1 MNKPSMH
8 KGLTSFRHLSYRAV
22 LTLLVVALLQA
33 PAVQAGGND
42 SLQRD
47 TDQLVRSVQ
56 TALTLQGK
64 WPPPVGSQE
73 MQLCTALQAFSQD
86 VKRAPR
92 SSNNNQYQS
101 GQFGD
106 PQFASLQASAASVD
120 SFIGLASN
128 SPDVPSRW
136 MNIKNEIGF
145 FSGNPYGSPYGSP
158 YSNHY
163 GNPNANPYGNSYHQG
178 LVNQAGI
185 HSGFHHGFNPAFNP
199 GFNGNT
205 GFNGSNFG
213 TNSFGSSSSGFN
225 NPGFNNNFG
234 NQFANTSLNVSGRVS
249 DLNNA
254 MRDFSSF
261 SQKSLGSGGFNAGNP
276 SAIFAMANA
285 LQQLQSTVK
294 SAGNSLARSNSY
306 GQQQMQ
312 VQLMATAFNNFE
324 TQFNQAGPNAAVQM
338 RYGQLKQQFSI
349 LQHSV
354 LMNSGRM
361 R

>member
-8 KGLTSFRHLSYRAV
+8 EYLTNFLRLSHRSALALFV
-22 LTLLVVALLQA
+22 IALLQT

-86 VKRAPR
+86 VKRAPNN
-92 SSNNNQYQS
+92 SNNNQYQN
-101 GQFGD
+101 GQFGN
-106 PQFASLQASAASVD
+106 PPFASLQASAASVD
-120 SFIGLASN
+120 NFIGLASN

-136 MNIKNEIGF
+136 MNIKNEIGYF
-145 FSGNPYGSPYGSP
+145 GGNPSGNPYGNPYANP
-158 YSNHY
+158 Y
-163 GNPNANPYGNSYHQG
+163 GNPNANPYGNPYYQAG
-178 LVNQAGI
+178 VNQSGI

-199 GFNGNT
+199 AFNGNNS
-205 GFNGSNFG
+205 FNNFG

-261 SQKSLGSGGFNAGNP
+261 AQKSVASGGFNASNP

-294 SAGNSLARSNSY
+294 SAGNSLARSNSF

-312 VQLMATAFNNFE
+312 VQLMATAFSNFE

-354 LMNSGRM
+354 FMNSGRM

>member
-1 MNKPSMH
+1 MIWQSEWRLKLKANRKVVRS
-8 KGLTSFRHLSYRAV
+8 LIV
-22 LTLLVVALLQA
+22 LLAAAIVPISAA
-33 PAVQAGGND
+33 QAGGSGN
-42 SLQRD
+42 LQRD

-56 TALTLQGK
+56 TGLTLQGK
-64 WPPPVGSQE
+64 WPPPVGSPE
-73 MQLCTALQAFSQD
+73 MQLCTALQAFSQE
-86 VKRAPR
+86 VKRAPN
-92 SSNNNQYQS
+92 SSNNNQYQN
-101 GQFGD
+101 GQFGN
-106 PQFASLQASAASVD
+106 PQMAGLQASAANVD
-120 SFIGLASN
+120 SYIGLAGN
-128 SPDVPSRW
+128 SPDVAARW
-136 MNIKNEIGF
+136 MSIKNQIGS
-145 FSGNPYGSPYGSP
+145 FSGNA
-158 YSNHY
+158 Y
-163 GNPNANPYGNSYHQG
+163 GNPYANPYGNPYYQG
-178 LVNQAGI
+178 SVNQAGFNP
-185 HSGFHHGFNPAFNP
+185 GFNPAFNNGFNPAFNP
-199 GFNGNT
+199 ALNPGFNSNT
-205 GFNGSNFG
+205 GFNGNNFG
-213 TNSFGSSSSGFN
+213 TNSFGSSSNGFN

-234 NQFANTSLNVSGRVS
+234 NQYANTSVNVSGRVS

-276 SAIFAMANA
+276 SAIFAMANS

-294 SAGNSLARSNSY
+294 SAGSSLARSNSY

-312 VQLMATAFNNFE
+312 VQLMATAFNNFD

>member
-1 MNKPSMH
+1 MH
-8 KGLTSFRHLSYRAV
+8 KNLANLLRLSHRAALV
-22 LTLLVVALLQA
+22 LFALALLQA
-33 PAVQAGGND
+33 PPVQAGGSD

-56 TALTLQGK
+56 TTLTLQGK

-86 VKRAPR
+86 VKRAP
-92 SSNNNQYQS
+92 SNSNNSQYQN
-101 GQFGD
+101 GQFGN
-106 PQFASLQASAASVD
+106 PQYASLQASAASVD
-120 SFIGLASN
+120 SFIGLVSN

-136 MNIKNEIGF
+136 MNIKNEIGYF
-145 FSGNPYGSPYGSP
+145 GGNPYGY
-158 YSNHY
+158 
-163 GNPNANPYGNSYHQG
+163 PNANPYGNPSINSNINPYGNPYYQG
-178 LVNQAGI
+178 SVN

-199 GFNGNT
+199 AFNGNN
-205 GFNGSNFG
+205 GFNNFG

-234 NQFANTSLNVSGRVS
+234 NQFANTSVNVSGRVS

-261 SQKSLGSGGFNAGNP
+261 AQKSVGSGGFNANNP

-294 SAGNSLARSNSY
+294 TAGNSLARSNSF

-312 VQLMATAFNNFE
+312 VQLMATAFSNFE
-324 TQFNQAGPNAAVQM
+324 TQFNQAGPNATVQM
-338 RYGQLKQQFSI
+338 RYGRLKQQFSI

>member
-1 MNKPSMH
+1 MQKSLAN
-8 KGLTSFRHLSYRAV
+8 FRRLNFRAA
-22 LTLLVVALLQA
+22 LILLVIALLQA

-42 SLQRD
+42 NLQRD

-86 VKRAPR
+86 VKRAPS
-92 SSNNNQYQS
+92 SSNNNQYQN
-101 GQFGD
+101 GQFGN
-106 PQFASLQASAASVD
+106 PQFASQQASAASVD

-145 FSGNPYGSPYGSP
+145 FSGNPYGNPNGNP
-158 YSNHY
+158 Y
-163 GNPNANPYGNSYHQG
+163 GNPYANPYGNPYYQG
-178 LVNQAGI
+178 LVNQSGI

-199 GFNGNT
+199 GFNGN
-205 GFNGSNFG
+205 NFG
-213 TNSFGSSSSGFN
+213 TNSFGSSSNGFN

-234 NQFANTSLNVSGRVS
+234 NQYANTSLNVSGRVS

-324 TQFNQAGPNAAVQM
+324 TQFNQAGPSAAVQM
-338 RYGQLKQQFSI
+338 RYGQLKQQFSV

>member
-1 MNKPSMH
+1 MH
-8 KGLTSFRHLSYRAV
+8 ENLTSFLRLGRRS
-22 LTLLVVALLQA
+22 ALALIVIALFQA
-33 PAVQAGGND
+33 PAVQAGGSD

-86 VKRAPR
+86 VKRAPNN
-92 SSNNNQYQS
+92 SNNNRYQN
-101 GQFGD
+101 GQFGN

-120 SFIGLASN
+120 NFIGLVSN

-136 MNIKNEIGF
+136 MNIKNEIGYF
-145 FSGNPYGSPYGSP
+145 GGNPYGY
-158 YSNHY
+158 
-163 GNPNANPYGNSYHQG
+163 PNANVNPYGNPYYQG
-178 LVNQAGI
+178 AINQSGMNAGFQP
-185 HSGFHHGFNPAFNP
+185 GFPQGFNPAFNP
-199 GFNGNT
+199 AFNGNNS
-205 GFNGSNFG
+205 FNNFG

-234 NQFANTSLNVSGRVS
+234 NQFANTSVNVSGRVS

-261 SQKSLGSGGFNAGNP
+261 AQKSVGSGGFNAGNP

-294 SAGNSLARSNSY
+294 NAGNSLARSNSF

-312 VQLMATAFNNFE
+312 VQLMATAFSNFE

-349 LQHSV
+349 LQQSV